1 MRLHGADID
10 ETTTVLEAGLGWIV
24 GWDKPSFVGSEAL
37 HRQRASGV
45 ARTIVGFE
53 MRDRAIARHG
63 YIVSVD
69 GEKVGVRVERYSDTV
84 PEKGDRHGLPA
95 RRARH
100 GRRRVRCRRPWTPR
114 PGRDRPVAVLQA
126 PEGLRSMY
134 PPEFKYTKDHEWLG
148 VSDDRARVGIT
159 DYAQTQ
165 LGDVVFVELPEIGQR
180 FKQGDQF
187 GSIESVKA
195 VSDLYC
201 PVSGEVVE
209 VNAAL
214 VKSPEQV
221 NSDPY
226 GAWMIVLKLA
236 NPDEVARLLDNEG
249 YAELVK

>member
-1 MRLHGADID
+1 
-10 ETTTVLEAGLGWIV
+10 
-24 GWDKPSFVGSEAL
+24 
-37 HRQRASGV
+37 
-45 ARTIVGFE
+45 
-53 MRDRAIARHG
+53 
-63 YIVSVD
+63 
-69 GEKVGVRVERYSDTV
+69 
-84 PEKGDRHGLPA
+84 
-95 RRARH
+95 
-100 GRRRVRCRRPWTPR
+100 
-114 PGRDRPVAVLQA
+114 
-126 PEGLRSMY
+126 MY